1 MKLAAID
8 IGSNA
13 IRFQLIRVIR
23 VGNAISFKKLEYIR
37 FPLRLGQDVFGQGK
51 ISDATLEKFHKL
63 MHTFKLL
70 IELYEVDGYV
80 GAATSAMREA
90 KNGGPIV
97 LQIAEDYDLKIDII
111 SGTDEADI
119 LSKAIIPT
127 LDHRTYLHIDVGGGS
142 TELNVYMGRER
153 VDSQSFQLG
162 SVRNLSPGKRK
173 KAIREMEQWIKEE
186 TKTLKP
192 PVTAIGTG
200 GNIRKLFQ
208 LSNQPRTNSIS
219 LTELNALRAYL
230 NEFSYEQRLS
240 ILKMNPDRADVI
252 IPASEIYTEVMKISG
267 ADRILT
273 PNVGLKDGLLF
284 KLYEELTQEP
294 IQEVEFLDQF

>member
-23 VGNAISFKKLEYIR
+23 VGTAISFKKLEYIR
-37 FPLRLGQDVFGQGK
+37 FPLRLGQDVFSQGK
-51 ISDATLEKFHKL
+51 IAEATLGKFQKL

-70 IELYEVDGYV
+70 IELYEVDAYV

-162 SVRNLSPGKRK
+162 SVRNLSSGKRK
-173 KAIREMEQWIKEE
+173 KAIREMEKWIKEE

-208 LSNQPRTNSIS
+208 LSNQPKTNSIS

-230 NEFSYEQRLS
+230 NEFSYEQRMN